1 MGEGR
6 IGWMRK
12 KRRRRNRERKTKRR
26 NIKKRERRRGEEK
39 EAMKKEDEGKEEK
52 GVGTDKL
59 FVIFSGNTSK
69 GEKVFLPPSAP
80 V

>member
-6 IGWMRK
+6 NGWMRK

-39 EAMKKEDEGKEEK
+39 EAMKKEDEEK